1 MSIQQTPDILFDV
14 VKAADV
20 SRAREV
26 IGKLRALSSGD
37 TAAFGTSLAAA
48 DTQAATPARTDA
60 EAASKAAAL
69 LPAGMAFSGTTL
81 VGLRNAHA
89 LSQQRPVATAAASGT
104 ATPDQAGTLRK
115 FEGMMLAQFIDAM
128 MPASKGLFGS
138 GTAGST
144 WRTLLT
150 EKLGTGMA
158 EAGGIGMANRLA
170 SASTALNAHRAT
182 KGTVT

>member
-20 SRAREV
+20 SRSREV
-26 IGKLRALSSGD
+26 IGKLRSLSSGD
-37 TAAFGTSLAAA
+37 TAAFGASLAEAE
-48 DTQAATPARTDA
+48 TQGATPAKSDA

-89 LSQQRPVATAAASGT
+89 LSQQSPGATAAATG
-104 ATPDQAGTLRK
+104 APGQAGTLRK
-115 FEGMMLAQFIDAM
+115 FEGMMLGQFIDAM
-128 MPASKGLFGS
+128 MPANKGLFGS

-150 EKLGTGMA
+150 EKLGNSMA
-158 EAGGIGMANRLA
+158 DAGGIGMANRLA
-170 SASTALNAHRAT
+170 SASTALNAGRAA
-182 KGTVT
+182 KGVAT